1 MLQEKIQQFLWS
13 EQPLPKIIVIY
24 GPTACGKTNLS
35 LEVAQYINSEIIS
48 ADSRQI
54 YSGLNIGTGKIT
66 QSEMRWIP
74 HHMLDIID
82 PSVTFSMVDF
92 ADRAL
97 PIIMRILAEK
107 KIPIICGGTGLYID
121 STLYEMN
128 YPDTPPDW
136 EYRDIL
142 ETIRKNEGNEILWQM
157 LHEVD
162 PLYADELLP
171 ENYRYV
177 MRGLEV
183 IRATWRSKRE
193 SKDTKIPRFSPLFL
207 TPYDDQER
215 AILYDRINHRVEKMF
230 HDWLIDEV
238 WYIIEK
244 YTSHCPGLATIGYK
258 EVVEYLEWKYT
269 LTEAL
274 SLIQQHSRNYAKRQI
289 TWNKRYEWYSLS
301 TSNK

>member
-1 MLQEKIQQFLWS
+1 
-13 EQPLPKIIVIY
+13 
-24 GPTACGKTNLS
+24 
-35 LEVAQYINSEIIS
+35 
-48 ADSRQI
+48 
-54 YSGLNIGTGKIT
+54 
-66 QSEMRWIP
+66 
-74 HHMLDIID
+74 MLDIID

-171 ENYRYV
+171 GNYRYV
-177 MRGLEV
+177 IRGLEV
-183 IRATWRSKRE
+183 IRAT
-193 SKDTKIPRFSPLFL
+193 
-207 TPYDDQER
+207 
-215 AILYDRINHRVEKMF
+215 
-230 HDWLIDEV
+230 
-238 WYIIEK
+238 
-244 YTSHCPGLATIGYK
+244 
-258 EVVEYLEWKYT
+258 
-269 LTEAL
+269 
-274 SLIQQHSRNYAKRQI
+274 
-289 TWNKRYEWYSLS
+289 
-301 TSNK
+301 